1 MDDRLS
7 DLHVRLKRHIA
18 GIVIDQPGWQGAA
31 ELAAPCLVEDAA
43 AQPCLDHMQ
52 FGFTHC
58 SLETE
63 QKPVVEACRIVDAVL
78 VEDQGVSKAQIS
90 SRRCQSAL
98 LRARQETSR
107 LMTIPACPM
116 PTSLTSR

>member
-63 QKPVVEACRIVDAVL
+63 QTLPVGIV
-78 VEDQGVSKAQIS
+78 
-90 SRRCQSAL
+90 
-98 LRARQETSR
+98 ARQTGDLQAHDDPGMPHADIADQPLNPSR
-107 LMTIPACPM
+107 HTADAPDSPC
-116 PTSLTSR
+116 RYR

>member
-7 DLHVRLKRHIA
+7 DLHVRLKGHIA

-78 VEDQGVSKAQIS
+78 VEDQGVSKGADLEQTLPVGIV
-90 SRRCQSAL
+90 
-98 LRARQETSR
+98 ARQTGDFQAHDDPGAPCR
-107 LMTIPACPM
+107 H
-116 PTSLTSR
+116 R